1 MDSYCAYLRKS
12 RLEAEA
18 EAYGQGETL
27 AAHRK
32 RLYALAANNG
42 HVISRVYEE
51 IVSGE
56 TISARPQVQQ
66 LLADVA
72 AGKYK
77 GVYVTEVERLA
88 RGDSMDQGFV
98 SHAFRESGTL
108 IITPMKIYDPTDPSD
123 ETFFEFSLFM
133 SRQEF
138 KTIRRRM
145 QSGIEQSFA
154 EGKYVG
160 SRPAYGYR
168 KVKLPKEK
176 GYTLEI
182 HEEEASVVRQ
192 IFDWYLHGIDG
203 RPAGL
208 TIIANHLLDLHVPP
222 GEQGSTWRP
231 CRIHRILINPT
242 YIGMVQRGLNK
253 TVREVTSSGVV
264 KKRVMQPEGVRVKG
278 IHPAI
283 IPQEVFDAAQEK
295 LHTRDRHVPVRRGAT
310 IQNPYTGLLIC
321 SQCGHSMAH
330 LPACGRQ
337 PAMFYCRTHGC
348 PTVRTYRGP
357 VETAILDTLR
367 SWLADPGSVSMP
379 PAVDQSDV
387 SYLHQALARID
398 KERSTIS
405 QQISRARD
413 LLEQD
418 VYSVAEYTER
428 YTLHRQKLDALDADY
443 NRISAELS
451 SRPSYCTPEEL
462 APALVHLLE
471 HYETADAVQRNELM
485 RTCVSKIIYSKS
497 IRGKHSPAGLV
508 EDPNQF
514 TLDIYPRL
522 R

>member
-1 MDSYCAYLRKS
+1 MDEYCAYLRKS

-27 AAHRK
+27 ATHRK
-32 RLYALAANNG
+32 RLFSLAAQNG
-42 HVISRVYEE
+42 HVISHVYEE

-56 TISARPQVQQ
+56 TISARPQVQKM
-66 LLADVA
+66 LADVS

-98 SHAFRESGTL
+98 AHAFRESGTL
-108 IITPMKIYDPTDPSD
+108 IITPQKTYNPFDPSD

-138 KTIRRRM
+138 KAIRRRM

-154 EGKYVG
+154 DGKYVG

-182 HEEEASVVRQ
+182 HEEEGEIVRC
-192 IFDWYLHGIDG
+192 IFDWYLHGLDG

-208 TIIANHLLDLHVPP
+208 TIIANHLLDIHAPT
-222 GEQGSTWRP
+222 GDQGSTWRP
-231 CRIHRILINPT
+231 CRIHRILTNPT
-242 YIGMVQRGLNK
+242 YAGLLQRGLNK
-253 TVREVTSSGVV
+253 TVREVTPSGVV
-264 KKRVMQPEGVRVKG
+264 KKRVMQDSGVRVKG
-278 IHPAI
+278 LHPAI
-283 IPQEVFDAAQEK
+283 ISMEDFEAVQEK
-295 LHTRDRHVPVRRGAT
+295 LHTRDRHIPVRRGAT
-310 IQNPYTGLLIC
+310 IQNPFTGLLIC

-337 PAMFYCRTHGC
+337 PAMFFCRTHDC

-357 VETAILDTLR
+357 VEDAVLDTLR
-367 SWLADPGSVSMP
+367 SWLTDPGSMSLP
-379 PAVDQSDV
+379 PEADQSDV
-387 SYLHQALARID
+387 LQLQQALVRID
-398 KERSTIS
+398 KERKAV
-405 QQISRARD
+405 QHQIDRTRD

-418 VYSVAEYTER
+418 VYTVAEYTER
-428 YTLHRQKLDALDADY
+428 YTLHRSKLDALDADY
-443 NRISAELS
+443 QRIADELA
-451 SRPSYCTPEEL
+451 SRPTYCTPEEL
-462 APALVHLLE
+462 APAILHLLE
-471 HYETADAVQRNELM
+471 HYDESDAIQRNELM

-497 IRGKHSPAGLV
+497 IRGKHYPTGWV

>member
-1 MDSYCAYLRKS
+1 MDQYCAYLRKS

-32 RLYALAANNG
+32 RLFALAAQNG
-42 HVISRVYEE
+42 HVISHVYEE

-56 TISARPQVQQ
+56 TISARPQVQKM
-66 LLADVA
+66 LADVA

-77 GVYVTEVERLA
+77 GVYVTEIERLA

-98 SHAFRESGTL
+98 SHAFRESNTL
-108 IITPMKIYDPTDPSD
+108 IITPMKVYNPTDPAD

-176 GYTLEI
+176 GYTLAI
-182 HEEEASVVRQ
+182 HEEEAAIVRQ
-192 IFDWYLHGIDG
+192 IFDWYLHGLNG

-208 TIIANHLLDLHVPP
+208 TVIANHLLDLHAPT
-222 GEQGSTWRP
+222 GAQGSTWRP

-242 YIGMVQRGLNK
+242 YVGMLQRGLDK
-253 TVREVTSSGVV
+253 TVREVTPAGVV
-264 KKRVMQPEGVRVKG
+264 KKRVMQPTGVRVKG
-278 IHPAI
+278 LHPAI
-283 IPQEVFDAAQEK
+283 ISMEDFEAAQEK
-295 LHTRDRHVPVRRGAT
+295 LHARDRHIPVRRGAT
-310 IQNPYTGLLIC
+310 IQNPFTGILIC
-321 SQCGHSMAH
+321 SQCGHGMAH

-337 PAMFYCRTHGC
+337 PAMFYCRTHDC

-357 VETAILDTLR
+357 VEEAILDTLR
-367 SWLADPGSVSMP
+367 TWLTDPGSVSMP
-379 PAVDQSDV
+379 PEVKQYDV
-387 SYLHQALARID
+387 TYLQQALDRID
-398 KERSTIS
+398 KERRTIN

-413 LLEQD
+413 MLEQD

-428 YTLHRQKLDALDADY
+428 YTLHRSKLDALDVDYQRIAD
-443 NRISAELS
+443 ELA
-451 SRPSYCTPEEL
+451 SRPAYCTPEEL
-462 APALVHLLE
+462 APAILHLLE
-471 HYETADAVQRNELM
+471 HYEESDAVQRNELM

-497 IRGKHSPAGLV
+497 IRGKHYPTGWI

-522 R
+522 K